1 MILIITNSVDR
12 EGISTEKRIELEEE
26 KKVALKMLEKL
37 SRKDEEIDN
46 ERLLYLRKLISNPK
60 TDYYEYEE
68 EKKRRIQKIK
78 QSRQDFVDF
87 VRYKPNYNA
96 IYPTVYAVKMFKPV
110 YHKDNEINS
119 LNNNSNSDNVSNT
132 GLKVPKNVSFIKE
145 DIYNNKNKH
154 NMSYVNSLKKDKIV
168 HSRSCKS
175 IQDNETNIHN
185 KMLSN
190 NEDIN
195 NDYNSYNNNSS
206 DKIIKKDQIKIQQQS
221 KKKKNYYRTQKIDPS
236 LIKTISFEKTSG
248 RDNKLKER
256 RKQLDKF
263 IGYSPN
269 YDFIRKDTT
278 KTCI

>member
-145 DIYNNKNKH
+145 DTYNNKH
-154 NMSYVNSLKKDKIV
+154 NMSYVSSLKKDKLI

-175 IQDNETNIHN
+175 IQDNKTNIHN

-206 DKIIKKDQIKIQQQS
+206 DKIIKKDQIKIQQQP
-221 KKKKNYYRTQKIDPS
+221 KKKKNHYRTQKIDPS

-278 KTCI
+278 KTCT

>member
-119 LNNNSNSDNVSNT
+119 LNNNNVNNT
-132 GLKVPKNVSFIKE
+132 DLKVPKNVSFIKE
-145 DIYNNKNKH
+145 DIYNNNKH
-154 NMSYVNSLKKDKIV
+154 NMSYVSSLKKDKLV

-185 KMLSN
+185 KMLLHNEDSN
-190 NEDIN
+190 NN
-195 NDYNSYNNNSS
+195 SNSYNNNSS
-206 DKIIKKDQIKIQQQS
+206 SDKVIKNDPIKIHQQP
-221 KKKKNYYRTQKIDPS
+221 KKKKNHYRTQKIDPS

-278 KTCI
+278 KTCT

>member
-60 TDYYEYEE
+60 MDYYEYEE

-119 LNNNSNSDNVSNT
+119 LNNNNVNNT
-132 GLKVPKNVSFIKE
+132 DLKVPKNVSFIKE
-145 DIYNNKNKH
+145 DIYNNNKH
-154 NMSYVNSLKKDKIV
+154 NMSYVSSLKKDKLV

-175 IQDNETNIHN
+175 IQDNEANIHN
-185 KMLSN
+185 KMLLHNEDSN
-190 NEDIN
+190 NN
-195 NDYNSYNNNSS
+195 SNSYNNNSS
-206 DKIIKKDQIKIQQQS
+206 SDKVIKNDPIKIQQQP
-221 KKKKNYYRTQKIDPS
+221 KKKKNHYRTQKIDPS

-278 KTCI
+278 KTCT

>member
-60 TDYYEYEE
+60 MDYYEYEE

-119 LNNNSNSDNVSNT
+119 LNNNNVNNT
-132 GLKVPKNVSFIKE
+132 DLKVPKNVSFIKE
-145 DIYNNKNKH
+145 DIYNNNKH
-154 NMSYVNSLKKDKIV
+154 NMSYVSLLKKDKLV

-175 IQDNETNIHN
+175 IQDNEANIHN
-185 KMLSN
+185 KMLLHNEDSN
-190 NEDIN
+190 NN
-195 NDYNSYNNNSS
+195 SNSYNNNNSS
-206 DKIIKKDQIKIQQQS
+206 DKVIKKDLIKIQQQP
-221 KKKKNYYRTQKIDPS
+221 KKKKNHYRTQKIDPS

-278 KTCI
+278 KTCT

>member
-119 LNNNSNSDNVSNT
+119 LNNNSNNVNNND
-132 GLKVPKNVSFIKE
+132 LKVPKNVSFIKE

-154 NMSYVNSLKKDKIV
+154 NMSYVNSLKKDKLI
-168 HSRSCKS
+168 HSLSCKS

-221 KKKKNYYRTQKIDPS
+221 KKKKNHYRTQKIDPS

-278 KTCI
+278 KTCT

>member
-1 MILIITNSVDR
+1 MILIINNSVDR

-26 KKVALKMLEKL
+26 KKVALKMLAKL

-46 ERLLYLRKLISNPK
+46 ARLLYLRKLISNPK

-110 YHKDNEINS
+110 YHKDNEINAH
-119 LNNNSNSDNVSNT
+119 NNVNNT
-132 GLKVPKNVSFIKE
+132 DLKVPKNLSFIKE
-145 DIYNNKNKH
+145 DININKH
-154 NMSYVNSLKKDKIV
+154 HMSYVNSLKKDKLLQ
-168 HSRSCKS
+168 SRSCKS
-175 IQDNETNIHN
+175 IQDNETNIRN
-185 KMLSN
+185 KRVLH
-190 NEDIN
+190 NEDN
-195 NDYNSYNNNSS
+195 NNNSNISNSS
-206 DKIIKKDQIKIQQQS
+206 DKGTKNDTVKIQQI
-221 KKKKNYYRTQKIDPS
+221 KKKKNRFRTQNLDPA

-248 RDNKLKER
+248 RDNKIKQR

-278 KTCI
+278 KTCT

>member
-60 TDYYEYEE
+60 MDYYEYEE

-119 LNNNSNSDNVSNT
+119 LNNNNVNNT
-132 GLKVPKNVSFIKE
+132 DLKVPKNVSFIKE
-145 DIYNNKNKH
+145 DIYNNNNKH
-154 NMSYVNSLKKDKIV
+154 NMSYVSSLKKDKLV

-185 KMLSN
+185 KMLLHNEDSN
-190 NEDIN
+190 NN
-195 NDYNSYNNNSS
+195 SNSYNNNNSS
-206 DKIIKKDQIKIQQQS
+206 DKVIKKDLIKIHQQP
-221 KKKKNYYRTQKIDPS
+221 KKKKNHYRTQKIDPS

-278 KTCI
+278 KTCT

>member
-119 LNNNSNSDNVSNT
+119 LNNNNVNNT
-132 GLKVPKNVSFIKE
+132 DLKVPKNVSFIKE
-145 DIYNNKNKH
+145 DIYNNNNNKH
-154 NMSYVNSLKKDKIV
+154 NMSYVSSLKKDKLV

-175 IQDNETNIHN
+175 IQNNEANIHN
-185 KMLSN
+185 KMLLHNEDSN
-190 NEDIN
+190 NN
-195 NDYNSYNNNSS
+195 SNSYNNNSS
-206 DKIIKKDQIKIQQQS
+206 SDKVIKKDLIKIQQQP
-221 KKKKNYYRTQKIDPS
+221 KKKKNHYRTQKIDPS

-278 KTCI
+278 KTCT

>member
-26 KKVALKMLEKL
+26 KKVALKMLAKL

-46 ERLLYLRKLISNPK
+46 ARLLYLRKLISNPK

-119 LNNNSNSDNVSNT
+119 LNNNNSNVNNT
-132 GLKVPKNVSFIKE
+132 DLKVPKNVSFIKE
-145 DIYNNKNKH
+145 DIYNNKH
-154 NMSYVNSLKKDKIV
+154 NMSYVSSLKKDKLV

-185 KMLSN
+185 KMLSH
-190 NEDIN
+190 NEDNSN
-195 NDYNSYNNNSS
+195 NNSFNNNSS
-206 DKIIKKDQIKIQQQS
+206 DKVIKKDPIKIQQQQS
-221 KKKKNYYRTQKIDPS
+221 KKKKYHYRTQKIDPS

-278 KTCI
+278 KTCT

>member
-37 SRKDEEIDN
+37 SRKDEEINN

-119 LNNNSNSDNVSNT
+119 LNNNNVNNT
-132 GLKVPKNVSFIKE
+132 DLKVPKNVSFIKE
-145 DIYNNKNKH
+145 DIYNNNNKH
-154 NMSYVNSLKKDKIV
+154 NMSYVSSLKKDKLV

-175 IQDNETNIHN
+175 IQDNEANIHN
-185 KMLSN
+185 KMLLHNENSN
-190 NEDIN
+190 NN
-195 NDYNSYNNNSS
+195 SNSYNNNNSS
-206 DKIIKKDQIKIQQQS
+206 DKVIQNDQIKIQQQP
-221 KKKKNYYRTQKIDPS
+221 KKKKNHYRTQKIDPS

-278 KTCI
+278 KTCT